1 MDKCRSCLCA
11 DTFEERT
18 VSQPLKFNGQIV
30 IFENVPALV
39 CSQCGEVLL
48 RPEIVRRMEELGRGE
63 RPPSRMDQV
72 PVYDL
77 AGVA

>member
-1 MDKCRSCLCA
+1 MEKCRSCLSSG
-11 DTFEERT
+11 TFEERT
-18 VSQPLKFNGQIV
+18 VSQPLTFNGQIV

-39 CSQCGEVLL
+39 CSQCGEILL
-48 RPEIVRRMEELGRGE
+48 TPEVARRMEELGRGE

-77 AGVA
+77 ADVA